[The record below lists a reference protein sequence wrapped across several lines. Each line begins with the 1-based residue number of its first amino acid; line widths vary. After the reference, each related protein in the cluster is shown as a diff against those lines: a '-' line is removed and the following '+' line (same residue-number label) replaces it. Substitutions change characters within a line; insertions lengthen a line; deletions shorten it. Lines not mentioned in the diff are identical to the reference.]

1 MLADYVGLFT
11 FFPTYEC
18 NDNFLYWLNWTDRC
32 YPGDGLCERMTRYHH
47 VSVDKRKQ
55 YNKSVS
61 DDAVMEDLDI
71 AVEKSRRGRKR
82 SLHWK
87 SEWLVYCCY
96 VHCNISQDRTAALF
110 GISDTLVHDIVYAW
124 ANLLCKALGKLFPVP
139 TRNQLLRAYPKSV
152 IRKFGHA
159 NIFMLLDL
167 LGVIIIRP
175 MKFLDNQKQQ
185 SKTDTALTQKIGK
198 TRIPIEQ
205 KNGQMKRS
213 TAFFDRRI
221 RIDQIALADL
231 IFRSSYLLTNFKLP
245 FIQERDMA

>member
-1 MLADYVGLFT
+1 
-11 FFPTYEC
+11 
-18 NDNFLYWLNWTDRC
+18 
-32 YPGDGLCERMTRYHH
+32 
-47 VSVDKRKQ
+47 
-55 YNKSVS
+55 
-61 DDAVMEDLDI
+61 
-71 AVEKSRRGRKR
+71 
-82 SLHWK
+82 
-87 SEWLVYCCY
+87 
-96 VHCNISQDRTAALF
+96 
-110 GISDTLVHDIVYAW
+110 
-124 ANLLCKALGKLFPVP
+124 
-139 TRNQLLRAYPKSV
+139 
-152 IRKFGHA
+152 
-159 NIFMLLDL
+159 
-167 LGVIIIRP
+167 